1 MNKVLKGYELIKE
14 IAEGKIKEGTKF
26 IDKNKEPMKYYPD
39 SNIYRYE
46 HNNLIGRFRAC
57 NLLLILNDDFEIIQD
72 ESDEIEEIKLK
83 ESDKEHL
90 TFGGLIFLDKINELI
105 RKVNEINRKLEGK

>member
-1 MNKVLKGYELIKE
+1 MKGYELLKE
-14 IAEGKIKEGTKF
+14 IADGNIKEGTKF

-46 HNNLIGRFRAC
+46 HNNLIGRFGGC

-72 ESDEIEEIKLK
+72 EPDEIEEIKSLVC
-83 ESDKEHL
+83 SDKNSNDIL
-90 TFGGLIFLDKINELI
+90 LSSKINELI
-105 RKVNEINRKLEGK
+105 RKVNEINRKLEEK